1 MIDAKSY
8 GQALYELSAEAG
20 IEESVR
26 AQLAVICEALEAQPS
41 YMNLMDT
48 PAVGSEEKC
57 RLLKEAFDGAQEL
70 LCNFLCI
77 LCEKRSFYSLPAC
90 KRTFDTAYDEAHSI
104 LRATAL
110 TACPMEDRQK
120 EALIKK
126 LSAMTG
132 KTVEL
137 ENRVDPTLIG
147 GIRLR
152 YGGVQLDDTIRS
164 RLDTL
169 RRSLGDAII

>member
-8 GQALYELSAEAG
+8 GQALYELSAEG
-20 IEESVR
+20 NIEESVR
-26 AQLAVICEALEAQPS
+26 EQLRVICEALEAQPS
-41 YMNLMDT
+41 YMTLMDT
-48 PAVGSEEKC
+48 PAVGSGEKC
-57 RLLKEAFDGAQEL
+57 RLIKEAFTGAEEL
-70 LCNFLCI
+70 LQNFLCI
-77 LCEKRSFYSLPAC
+77 LCEKRGFYALPTC
-90 KRTFDTAYDEAHSI
+90 KKAFDNAYDRAHSI

-110 TACPMEDRQK
+110 TACPMEARQK
-120 EALIKK
+120 EALVRK

-147 GIRLR
+147 GVRLR

-169 RRSLGDAII
+169 RRSLAEAII

>member
-1 MIDAKSY
+1 MIDAISY
-8 GQALYELSAEAG
+8 GRALYELSAEEG

-26 AQLAVICEALEAQPS
+26 DQLRVICEALEREPS
-41 YMNLMDT
+41 YRNLMDT
-48 PAVGSEEKC
+48 PAVSSEEKC
-57 RLLKEAFDGAQEL
+57 CLLREAFAGAEEL

-90 KRTFDTAYDEAHSI
+90 TKAFGAAYDEAHSI

-110 TACPMEDRQK
+110 TACPMEERQK
-120 EALIKK
+120 AALVKK

-137 ENRVDPTLIG
+137 DNRIDPALIG

-152 YGGVQLDDTIRS
+152 YGGVQLDDTIQS

-169 RRSLGDAII
+169 RKSLAEAIV